1 MFRSK
6 IMRLR
11 YSGGGDRGYGE
22 INWGFETTCDIS
34 RARERERERVNVE
47 RFCGATV
54 IGSRF
59 GGSFRTNGSNKPY
72 SHW

>member
-34 RARERERERVNVE
+34 SQRERERGLMLNVSVE
-47 RFCGATV
+47 QL
-54 IGSRF
+54 
-59 GGSFRTNGSNKPY
+59 
-72 SHW
+72 